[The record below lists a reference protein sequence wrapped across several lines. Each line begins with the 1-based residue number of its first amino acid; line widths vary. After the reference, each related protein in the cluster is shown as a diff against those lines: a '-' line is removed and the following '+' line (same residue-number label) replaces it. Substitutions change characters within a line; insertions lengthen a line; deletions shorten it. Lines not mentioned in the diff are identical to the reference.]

1 MITTPRVMVSV
12 EPLEPLVL
20 DLLDAADQISRD
32 FGWAGQ

>member
-12 EPLEPLVL
+12 EPLVL
-20 DLLDAADQISRD
+20 DLLDAADQISQD